1 MNMAPYPTF
10 VVDFYVNIPYI
21 AWFGLTETTKK
32 PPAISAVPG
41 RHCLSDDVGCWLRG
55 WELYTHPT
63 VLGLKKHRKT
73 PMELSLYM
81 NGWVGIYINIDVY
94 KLYNT

>member
-1 MNMAPYPTF
+1 MHTLEHNYPKHSMNMAYYHTC
-10 VVDFYVNIPYI
+10 VVDFYEKYTIHCV
-21 AWFGLTETTKK
+21 FRLTETTKK

-63 VLGLKKHRKT
+63 VLGLKKT
-73 PMELSLYM
+73 
-81 NGWVGIYINIDVY
+81 
-94 KLYNT
+94 T